1 MGETQSKPAE
11 DVKPES
17 PFLDKAWREIN
28 WSGDKYTDLQFVND
42 YNPQT
47 EGQQLRILLHGLSG
61 AGKSS
66 FINSVHSV
74 LKGRI
79 SALALVDGIAHSSF
93 TKQYTTYKIE
103 KGNPNTFYPF
113 VLNDMI
119 GMKNA
124 NDRVHVKDIKRAL
137 RGHVK
142 DGYTFNPVYKLSKE
156 DPYYNESPTI
166 NNKVHILVCV
176 IDAST
181 DDLCGENVAATLR
194 DIRLEASELGIPQ
207 VAVFTKIDE
216 AFPEI
221 KQDIRNIYKSKKLKA
236 KMQKFSV
243 NVGIPM
249 NCIFA
254 VQNYHSEMHLHND
267 IDTLILSTLRRI
279 IAFGDDFLN
288 KQNMC

>member
-1 MGETQSKPAE
+1 
-11 DVKPES
+11 
-17 PFLDKAWREIN
+17 IN

-93 TKQYTTYKIE
+93 TKQ
-103 KGNPNTFYPF
+103 
-113 VLNDMI
+113 VLKFGSVDI
-119 GMKNA
+119 VSWKY
-124 NDRVHVKDIKRAL
+124 IKRAL

-181 DDLCGENVAATLR
+181 DDLRNHHFILFHSEVTLP
-194 DIRLEASELGIPQ
+194 SWIPQ

>member
-1 MGETQSKPAE
+1 
-11 DVKPES
+11 
-17 PFLDKAWREIN
+17 EIN

-79 SALALVDGIAHSSF
+79 SALALVDGI
-93 TKQYTTYKIE
+93 YTTYKIE

-236 KMQKFSV
+236 KKFSV